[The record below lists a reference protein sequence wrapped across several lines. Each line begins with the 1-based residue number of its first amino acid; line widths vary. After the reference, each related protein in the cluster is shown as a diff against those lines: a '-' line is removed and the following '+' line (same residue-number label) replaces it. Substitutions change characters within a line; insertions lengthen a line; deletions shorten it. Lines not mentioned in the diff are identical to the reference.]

1 MAPVFDTAADSQF
14 ERPPPSFPPIE
25 AFIPQSKPPKQTFS
39 APPQSVEP
47 RTVPTAASV
56 HQAAAP
62 AGSPRPKWPEQL
74 DPYTEQSVQFPAEER
89 TLSQTVK
96 RFEQPAVPPQNSV
109 PPQRLSGHGRLPL
122 NGIEPAAPT
131 NEPFDIEDVMVSTKY
146 LQSPAQ
152 VHGGEYRSGSSA
164 QTQTVKV
171 VERVGLSRQE
181 VEKIVEETLA
191 VAVDRAVRQAL
202 TEVIPDMRQTLVI
215 EVSQRA
221 VDQLSEEL
229 MVIKKTLREQM
240 VAEIRDVSSQWL
252 RKETPSIAKDVIREE
267 IRRVIEQI

>member
-1 MAPVFDTAADSQF
+1 MDLSFFKQESEQTKATNSAKSQSHQFSIPPLSGMPSASMAPVFDTAADSQF
-14 ERPPPSFPPIE
+14 ERPPPSFPPVE
-25 AFIPQSKPPKQTFS
+25 AFIPQSEPPKQTFS
-39 APPQSVEP
+39 APPQRVEP
-47 RTVPTAASV
+47 RTVQAAASV
-56 HQAAAP
+56 PSAAGAAA
-62 AGSPRPKWPEQL
+62 
-74 DPYTEQSVQFPAEER
+74 
-89 TLSQTVK
+89 
-96 RFEQPAVPPQNSV
+96 PPQNSV
-109 PPQRLSGHGRLPL
+109 PPPRLSGHSRLPL

-202 TEVIPDMRQTLVI
+202 TEVIPDLRQTLVI